1 MSHLP
6 AVSARRV
13 FMRQAAFASLGMVA
27 VGACAAA
34 FAPIK
39 RAGGSLLKPALN
51 AYSFLE
57 LLNANLKD
65 TSQGIDLF
73 GVCEVSAWAK
83 PNIVFILA
91 DDLGYGDA
99 RSMNTEL
106 VQTLTSTFEAHAQQ
120 TDDGVEYWLARDL
133 QQLLGYTQWRNFLNT
148 VSKAKTACEVS
159 GHKVPDH
166 FADVS
171 KMVDLGS
178 GSQREIEDIMLT
190 RYACYLVA
198 QNGDPKKQEIA
209 FAQTYFAVQTRRAE
223 LIEQRLLEAE
233 RVSARKKLS
242 TTEKEL
248 SEVIFEQTGGNENFA
263 IIRSKGDQAL
273 FGKTTQAMKAHWKVP
288 DHRPL
293 ADFAPTII
301 LKAKDFATE
310 ITIFNA
316 RQHGMTN
323 ESAISSEHIT
333 NNQAVR
339 KTLLERGIRPETL
352 PAVEDV
358 KKVERRLAS
367 EEKKALKKPNGLGS
381 PAEE

>member
-1 MSHLP
+1 
-6 AVSARRV
+6 
-13 FMRQAAFASLGMVA
+13 
-27 VGACAAA
+27 
-34 FAPIK
+34 
-39 RAGGSLLKPALN
+39 
-51 AYSFLE
+51 
-57 LLNANLKD
+57 
-65 TSQGIDLF
+65 
-73 GVCEVSAWAK
+73 
-83 PNIVFILA
+83 
-91 DDLGYGDA
+91 
-99 RSMNTEL
+99 MNNEL

-120 TDDGVEYWLARDL
+120 TDGGVEYWLARDL
-133 QQLLGYTQWRNFLNT
+133 QHLLGYDEWRNFT
-148 VSKAKTACEVS
+148 AVISKAKTACEVS
-159 GHKVPDH
+159 GQRVADH
-166 FADVS
+166 FVDVN
-171 KMVDLGS
+171 KMVELGS
-178 GSQREIEDIMLT
+178 GGQREIEDLMLT

-288 DHRPL
+288 DNRPL

-301 LKAKDFATE
+301 LKAKDFAAE

-316 RQHGMTN
+316 RQHGMTR
-323 ESAISSEHIT
+323 ESAISREHIT
-333 NNQAVR
+333 NNVAVR
-339 KTLLERGIRPETL
+339 DTLLSRGIRPESL
-352 PAVEDV
+352 PPAEDV

-367 EEKKALKKPNGLGS
+367 EEKKTLKNPDALLS
-381 PAEE
+381 EE